1 MEKKS
6 GRSILIFLT
15 VLIFILLF
23 VIEFALSHI
32 SSSSP
37 TYVTDTVLIFFLWNI
52 VIILFIALVFVLART
67 FIKLYLERK
76 KGIIGSKLKTKLV
89 MFFFAFSL
97 IPTIMIFFFASD
109 IIGKS
114 VESWFKTPID
124 KVMVKIE
131 GLSQDFYST
140 WQSHLTHYAGLL
152 RDNLARLIAKG
163 DPASQQLAFRIA
175 RQKMIEYDI
184 DVVSIYRGE
193 KEFFTLLNPS
203 LPLHAYFDISSVA
216 IEKSKLGENVC
227 VVDRMENGEL
237 IRCIASYR
245 ASEPLA
251 FVAGKFVP
259 ESMSKKVELINSVVK
274 RYQQMKFMK
283 NPMKTSYI
291 LLLIFVSLLILF
303 SASWVGLHIARNI
316 TTPIEMLAE
325 ATNRVAK
332 GDFSVRIDYKAED
345 EVGLLVNAFNRMVED
360 LRKKSEQIRERS
372 EYIEVLL
379 NNINPAVLGLSPDG
393 KIVTANPSAK
403 KLLSLRDGI
412 GQHFSKAIRS
422 RELVEALQEAI
433 EKGERINLKE
443 LTIKGEG
450 GNFHL
455 ALSVV
460 PIKKDSQIKGYI
472 VVLEDLTHIIN
483 AQKLIVWREVARR
496 VAHEIKNPL
505 TPIQLSAQRILR
517 KLADSKEVDLA
528 SIEASART
536 ILAEIINIKALVD
549 EFSQMAERP
558 EVRKMPYSLNELVRE
573 IYDSYRNAFPEIN
586 FQLSL
591 SRDVP
596 DVLYFDPEHMKRAIR
611 NIINNAVDVVGDGDT
626 IKIATE
632 VDMESGTWRVI
643 VEDTGP
649 GIPDEEKSKIFMP
662 YYSTKKGGSGL
673 GLSIVLQIVQEH
685 GGRVLVEDNRPRG
698 ARFIIEVPL

>member
-6 GRSILIFLT
+6 GRNILIFLT

-52 VIILFIALVFVLART
+52 VIILFIALIFVLART

-140 WQSHLTHYAGLL
+140 WQSHLAHYAGLL

-227 VVDRMENGEL
+227 VIDRMENGEL

-345 EVGLLVNAFNRMVED
+345 EVGLLINAFNRMVED

-412 GQHFSKAIRS
+412 GQHFSKVIRS

-483 AQKLIVWREVARR
+483 TQKLIVWREVARR

-517 KLADSKEVDLA
+517 KLADGKKVDLA

-558 EVRKMPYSLNELVRE
+558 EVRKMPYSLNELVKE

-586 FQLSL
+586 FKLSL

-596 DVLYFDPEHMKRAIR
+596 EVLYFDPEHMKRAIR

-626 IKIATE
+626 IRIATE